1 MPASRPNPPQID
13 LAKDWLEYAAQ
24 NHGQLLEMLR
34 FWLAALVTMLV
45 LIDGFRIL
53 TDPRQQPDLQKLS
66 IGLMGTALGAS
77 LSPLR
82 RD

>member
-24 NHGQLLEMLR
+24 NHGQHLEMLR
-34 FWLAALVTMLV
+34 FWLAALVTVFV
-45 LIDGFRIL
+45 LIGGFRIL
-53 TDPRQQPDLQKLS
+53 TDPRQQPDLQKLA

>member
-13 LAKDWLEYAAQ
+13 LAQDWLEYSAQ
-24 NHGQLLEMLR
+24 NHGERLELLR
-34 FWLAALVTMLV
+34 FSLAALVTLLV
-45 LIDGFRIL
+45 LLGGFRIV
-53 TDPRQQPDLQKLS
+53 TDSRQAPDLQKLA
-66 IGLMGTALGAS
+66 IGLMGTVLGAS

>member
-1 MPASRPNPPQID
+1 
-13 LAKDWLEYAAQ
+13 
-24 NHGQLLEMLR
+24 MLR
-34 FWLAALVTMLV
+34 FWLAALVAVLV
-45 LIDGFRIL
+45 LIGGFRIL
-53 TDPRQQPDLQKLS
+53 TDPRQQPDLQKLA